1 MNAKIIEGLK
11 VVRDGIDLIL
21 AGYAEEQTPVAEEVV
36 TTPTQEVKKSK
47 SQQRREEIQSAKI
60 APETTETVESEPVAE
75 APEAPAEVE
84 APKTITREQLDGM
97 TYNNIKKLAKEM
109 GISAVGNREDITARI
124 LGESAEAKTE
134 AVETPAEEAPAK
146 KTKKTKAEPEKT
158 EPEEVEVDEKDNDPL
173 YAKVV
178 ETVADMSNEE
188 IADILADIG
197 VSAKGKREAL
207 IEKVVQAVRDGLLD
221 FDDEDEEEEVE
232 ETPAPAPAKKEAPAS
247 VEDDEDEED
256 LTNDINNPDM
266 TEARRKAIIAQD
278 NSIRKQFKKGEVTR
292 DNLVEF
298 LQSFYDTEEDM
309 DDMSDDDLLD
319 TYIDAVC
326 RLVDDEGD
334 LIEEGAY
341 TLNGEPACCGRVLV
355 YSEDTNVFVCEHCGE
370 EYEAE

>member
-21 AGYAEEQTPVAEEVV
+21 EGYANDSVIPAE
-36 TTPTQEVKKSK
+36 PTENATEVKAVP
-47 SQQRREEIQSAKI
+47 EEK
-60 APETTETVESEPVAE
+60 T
-75 APEAPAEVE
+75 APAPV
-84 APKTITREQLDGM
+84 KGNFTREQLDGM
-97 TYNNIKKLAKEM
+97 TYNNIKKLAKEL
-109 GISAVGNREDITARI
+109 GVSAVGNREDITARI
-124 LGESAEAKTE
+124 LGETVEVEPE
-134 AVETPAEEAPAK
+134 AVVEEAPAK
-146 KTKKTKAEPEKT
+146 KTEKTT
-158 EPEEVEVDEKDNDPL
+158 EPEVVEVDEKDNDPL

-178 ETVADMSNEE
+178 DAISDMSNEE
-188 IADILADIG
+188 IADVLADIG

-207 IEKVVQAVRDGLLD
+207 VEKVVQAVRDGLLD
-221 FDDEDEEEEVE
+221 FDDEDEAEEEVE
-232 ETPAPAPAKKEAPAS
+232 ETPAPATKKTKEAPAP
-247 VEDDEDEED
+247 VETETEDDEDI
-256 LTNDINNPDM
+256 TNDINNPDM
-266 TEARRKAIIAQD
+266 TEARKKAILAQD

-298 LQSFYDTEEDM
+298 LQSFYDTDEDM

-326 RLVDDEGD
+326 RLVDDDGD
-334 LIEEGAY
+334 LVEEGAY

>member
-11 VVRDGIDLIL
+11 AVRDGIDLIL
-21 AGYAEEQTPVAEEVV
+21 EGYSEEQTLVAEEVV

-47 SQQRREEIQSAKI
+47 SQQRREEIQSAEVVT
-60 APETTETVESEPVAE
+60 ETTEVAEPVAE
-75 APEAPAEVE
+75 EAPATNENKV
-84 APKTITREQLDGM
+84 APTVTREQLDGM

-124 LGESAEAKTE
+124 LGENSSTPVAESP
-134 AVETPAEEAPAK
+134 VEEAPAK
-146 KTKKTKAEPEKT
+146 KTKKTETKKAEPEV
-158 EPEEVEVDEKDNDPL
+158 VEVDEKDNDPL

-178 ETVADMSNEE
+178 ESVADMSNEE
-188 IADILADIG
+188 IADVLADIG

-221 FDDEDEEEEVE
+221 FDDEETEEEVE
-232 ETPAPAPAKKEAPAS
+232 ETPAPTKKTKEAPAPVES
-247 VEDDEDEED
+247 EDDDEED

-266 TEARRKAIIAQD
+266 TEARRKAILAQD
-278 NSIRKQFKKGEVTR
+278 SSIRKQFKNGDVTR

-298 LQSFYDTEEDM
+298 LQSFYDTDEDM

-334 LIEEGAY
+334 LVEEGAY

>member
-11 VVRDGIDLIL
+11 AVRDGIDLIL
-21 AGYAEEQTPVAEEVV
+21 EGYADDSVS
-36 TTPTQEVKKSK
+36 TQEVKSESVQRHKETKSSDTK
-47 SQQRREEIQSAKI
+47 TK
-60 APETTETVESEPVAE
+60 APVTTTE
-75 APEAPAEVE
+75 EVSH
-84 APKTITREQLDGM
+84 KTFTREQLDGM
-97 TYNNIKKLAKEM
+97 TYNNIKKLAKEV
-109 GISAVGNREDITARI
+109 GVSAVGNREDITERI
-124 LGESAEAKTE
+124 LGLTSESDSHAEVSPVKN
-134 AVETPAEEAPAK
+134 
-146 KTKKTKAEPEKT
+146 TKAKT

-178 ETVADMSNEE
+178 YTVSDMSNEE

-207 IEKVVQAVRDGLLD
+207 IEKVVQAVKDGLLD

-232 ETPAPAPAKKEAPAS
+232 DTSSHSNKAKEDVS
-247 VEDDEDEED
+247 TVEDDEEDEED
-256 LTNDINNPDM
+256 LTNDIDNPAM
-266 TEARRKAIIAQD
+266 TEARKKAIINQD
-278 NSIRKQFKKGEVTR
+278 NSIRKQFNDGDVTR

-298 LQSFYDTEEDM
+298 LQSFYDTDEDM
-309 DDMSDDDLLD
+309 EDMSDDDLLD

-341 TLNGEPACCGRVLV
+341 TLNGEPACCGRVLT
-355 YSEDTNVFVCEHCGE
+355 YSEDTNLFICEHCGE